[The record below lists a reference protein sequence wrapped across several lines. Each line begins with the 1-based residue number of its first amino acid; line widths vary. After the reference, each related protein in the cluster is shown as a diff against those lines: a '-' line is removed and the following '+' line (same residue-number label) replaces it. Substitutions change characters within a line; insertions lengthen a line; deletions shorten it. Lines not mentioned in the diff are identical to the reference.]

1 MTPGLISVWC
11 NTLFS
16 IGIQT
21 TADPYIA
28 LVWIVIKQS
37 SVCTSVRDLH
47 STHTASTCICSPLLC
62 EWKRSQGAPVAAS
75 LSGCFMD
82 VLKCLVVSDYH
93 ESEWRLYFSWC
104 HLRLKKIYVLSC
116 TTCCLYQAPTSH
128 TPSSETCILIHHST
142 ANEHC
147 SRRGER
153 IKVHVCYLSFG
164 AL

>member
-1 MTPGLISVWC
+1 MTLGLISVWC

-47 STHTASTCICSPLLC
+47 STHAASTCTCCPFLC

-82 VLKCLVVSDYH
+82 VSCG
-93 ESEWRLYFSWC
+93 
-104 HLRLKKIYVLSC
+104 LRLPWIWMKTLFLMVSPETEEDICSFMHYLLS
-116 TTCCLYQAPTSH
+116 
-128 TPSSETCILIHHST
+128 
-142 ANEHC
+142 
-147 SRRGER
+147 
-153 IKVHVCYLSFG
+153 LSG
-164 AL
+164 NDLSYPVK